1 MEDDHDMKRKKN
13 YFLISGILIIFLLA
27 MSGCGAQQT
36 APEKTAPKA
45 PVQIIMAS
53 TIGPID
59 AGIVGVFA
67 DEFEK
72 KTGIIVRPVGAGTGE
87 AIRIAQSGAADLV
100 MLHARELEEK
110 FVADGFGTKRYDLMY
125 NDFIIM
131 GPAADPAKIRG
142 EKSAAEAFKK
152 IAEAQALFIS
162 RGDRSGTHVK
172 EMEIWAKAG
181 LKPEGDWYRIFA
193 RGAEGNTVTLKH
205 VNEQNAY
212 TIIDR
217 ATYLRLKK
225 ELALEVLVESDEIL
239 LNFITVIP
247 VNQQKFPAVKNT
259 EAMKFIEWLTSK
271 EGQSIIKNF
280 GVDQFGAPLFFP
292 NSPAG
297 RELK

>member
-1 MEDDHDMKRKKN
+1 
-13 YFLISGILIIFLLA
+13 
-27 MSGCGAQQT
+27 
-36 APEKTAPKA
+36 
-45 PVQIIMAS
+45 
-53 TIGPID
+53 
-59 AGIVGVFA
+59 
-67 DEFEK
+67 
-72 KTGIIVRPVGAGTGE
+72 
-87 AIRIAQSGAADLV
+87 
-100 MLHARELEEK
+100 
-110 FVADGFGTKRYDLMY
+110 MY